1 MMTHDTN
8 KLAYDYAIYITP
20 AIANRKEVSWGYL
33 VDSMHS
39 FLLNQ
44 SVHLEP
50 YEFSDSLHKF
60 KTLYLDIADNTVNES
75 SYPSEPR
82 FMLKEK

>member
-1 MMTHDTN
+1 MIHDTN

-60 KTLYLDIADNTVNES
+60 TNLYLDVMDDAASKNT
-75 SYPSEPR
+75 YPSKPR
-82 FMLKEK
+82 FVLKEK